1 MRLNNTELRA
11 VVTVAIIM
19 ASRLLGIFLI
29 LPVFSVYAEKY
40 PGSSIAMAG
49 VAFGIYALAQSVLQ
63 IPFGWASDKL
73 GRKPV
78 LLAGLLIFTVGSVL
92 CGTADTIGELIL
104 ARILQGMGAVSSVAI
119 AALGDLTRPQVRAQ
133 SFTIVGITI
142 GVAFL
147 VAIIAGPLLAS
158 HIGFSSVFYVLAAL
172 SGVAF
177 LLTLVFFPK
186 IEGGEPVGERHGFR
200 KLLGMPEMRRLLLAT
215 VVVSLSVNLFVFVY
229 PLTWTSL
236 GVSDAAL
243 WKVYLISLI
252 PAALFVFPA
261 VRRAEKKGRIGTV
274 VKVGWAL
281 IALAFLTYPFLAKAA
296 LLFYGA
302 GMLFFAGHTIMQS
315 ILPAFV
321 TQRVGQANR
330 GAATGLYNLLSF
342 AGSAAGGMM
351 AGYLYHI
358 HPSAPLTVGILVII
372 VWGLAGLPAAPEITR
387 PE

>member
-236 GVSDAAL
+236 GMSDAAL

-261 VRRAEKKGRIGTV
+261 VRTAEKRGRIGTV

-302 GMLFFAGHTIMQS
+302 GMLFFAGHNAVD
-315 ILPAFV
+315 PAGV
-321 TQRVGQANR
+321 RNAARRAGQQGRGHRALQPPLVRRLGGGRNDGRVSLSHTSLGPAHSGVPRHNR
-330 GAATGLYNLLSF
+330 LGARRS
-342 AGSAAGGMM
+342 AGG
-351 AGYLYHI
+351 AGDN
-358 HPSAPLTVGILVII
+358 PP
-372 VWGLAGLPAAPEITR
+372 
-387 PE
+387 

>member
-11 VVTVAIIM
+11 VVTVAVIM

-92 CGTADTIGELIL
+92 CGTADTIGELIF
-104 ARILQGMGAVSSVAI
+104 ARILQGTGAVSSVAI

-172 SGVAF
+172 GGVAF
-177 LLTLVFFPK
+177 LLTLLFFPK
-186 IEGGEPVGERHGFR
+186 IEGGEPVGEGHGFR
-200 KLLGMPEMRRLLLAT
+200 KLLAMPEMRRLLLAT

-236 GVSDAAL
+236 GVSDASL
-243 WKVYLISLI
+243 WKVYLVSLL
-252 PAALFVFPA
+252 PAALFVFPV
-261 VRRAEKKGRIGTV
+261 VRTAEKRGRIGTV

-281 IALAFLTYPFLAKAA
+281 VALAFLTYPFLAKAA

-302 GMLFFAGHTIMQS
+302 GILFFAGHTIMQS

-342 AGSAAGGMM
+342 AGSAVGGMM

-358 HPSAPLTVGILVII
+358 HPTAPLTAGFLVII
-372 VWGLAGLPAAPEITR
+372 VWGLAGLPTAPEITGT
-387 PE
+387 E

>member
-1 MRLNNTELRA
+1 M
-11 VVTVAIIM
+11 
-19 ASRLLGIFLI
+19 
-29 LPVFSVYAEKY
+29 
-40 PGSSIAMAG
+40 
-49 VAFGIYALAQSVLQ
+49 
-63 IPFGWASDKL
+63 
-73 GRKPV
+73 
-78 LLAGLLIFTVGSVL
+78 
-92 CGTADTIGELIL
+92 
-104 ARILQGMGAVSSVAI
+104 
-119 AALGDLTRPQVRAQ
+119 
-133 SFTIVGITI
+133 
-142 GVAFL
+142 
-147 VAIIAGPLLAS
+147 
-158 HIGFSSVFYVLAAL
+158 LAAL

-236 GVSDAAL
+236 GMSDAAL

-261 VRRAEKKGRIGTV
+261 VRTAEKKGRIGTV

-330 GAATGLYNLLSF
+330 ARPRGSTTCSF

-358 HPSAPLTVGILVII
+358 HPSAPLTVGFLVII
-372 VWGLAGLPAAPEITR
+372 VWGLAGCRRR
-387 PE
+387 PR

>member
-1 MRLNNTELRA
+1 MRLDYTELKA

-49 VAFGIYALAQSVLQ
+49 VAFGIYALAQSVFQ
-63 IPFGWASDKL
+63 VPFGWASDKL

-92 CGTADTIGELIL
+92 CAEANTINELII
-104 ARILQGMGAVSSVAI
+104 ARIIQGMGAVSSVAI

-142 GVAFL
+142 GIAFL
-147 VAIIAGPLLAS
+147 VAIILGPYLAAKL
-158 HIGFSSVFYVLAAL
+158 GFSSVFYVLAGSGAL
-172 SGVAF
+172 AL
-177 LLTLVFFPK
+177 LLTLFFFPK
-186 IEGGEPVGERHGFR
+186 IENGQPVGERAGFR
-200 KLLGMPEMRRLLLAT
+200 ALLRMPEMRRLLLAT

-229 PLTWTSL
+229 PLTWMSL

-252 PAALFVFPA
+252 PTALFVFPA
-261 VRRAEKKGRIGTV
+261 VRIAEKKGRMGVV
-274 VKVGWAL
+274 VKAGWGL
-281 IALAFLTYPFLAKAA
+281 VALAFLTYPVLSKAA
-296 LLFYGA
+296 LIFYGA

-321 TQRVGQANR
+321 THRVSQANR

-342 AGSAAGGMM
+342 AGSSAGGIM
-351 AGYLYHI
+351 AGYLYHL
-358 HPSAPLTVGILVII
+358 HPSAPLTVGFLVII
-372 VWGLAGLPAAPEITR
+372 AWGLAGLPTAPDVTGTE
-387 PE
+387 